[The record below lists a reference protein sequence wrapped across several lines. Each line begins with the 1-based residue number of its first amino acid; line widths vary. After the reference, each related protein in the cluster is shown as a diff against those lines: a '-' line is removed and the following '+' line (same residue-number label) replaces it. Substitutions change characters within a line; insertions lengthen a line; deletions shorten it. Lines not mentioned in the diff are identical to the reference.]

1 MTSGRS
7 RSERSAPGFWE
18 TVRDR
23 WDILGVIAAGGALGS
38 LARWGTSEL
47 FPHAPSHFPFSTL
60 IVNVLGS
67 FLLGALM
74 VFVLEVW
81 PPTRYI
87 RPFWGVGVMGGFT
100 TFSTFMLDNHALATS
115 GEVVLTV
122 TYAVVS
128 VGAALAAIASGV
140 FVARATA
147 QALHRRH
154 APVLPD
160 PGEPEIE

>member
-1 MTSGRS
+1 
-7 RSERSAPGFWE
+7 
-18 TVRDR
+18 
-23 WDILGVIAAGGALGS
+23 VIALGGALGS
-38 LARWGTSEL
+38 LARWSTAEL
-47 FPHAPSHFPFSTL
+47 LPHSASQFPFSTL
-60 IVNVLGS
+60 TVNVLGS

-115 GEVVLTV
+115 SEVVLMV
-122 TYAVVS
+122 IYMVAS
-128 VGAALAAIASGV
+128 VGLVLAAVAAGV
-140 FVARATA
+140 FSARAAA

-154 APVLPD
+154 APVTPD
-160 PGEPEIE
+160 PGEPEVE